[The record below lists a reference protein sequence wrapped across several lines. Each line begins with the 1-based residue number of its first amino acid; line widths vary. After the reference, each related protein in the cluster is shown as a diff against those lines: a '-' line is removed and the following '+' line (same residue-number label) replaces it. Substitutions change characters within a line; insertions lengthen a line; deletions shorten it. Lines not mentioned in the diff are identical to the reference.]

1 MANIAREEKVVTSAP
16 ATDVKNR
23 LGEYLRRAAARPVV
37 IERNNRPVAV
47 LLSIEEYERLVEQ
60 EDRHWGELARQA
72 ADEGFVGAE
81 KSAEYL
87 KKLGGAE
94 A

>member
-1 MANIAREEKVVTSAP
+1 MANMAREEKVVTTAP

-23 LGEYLRRAAARPVV
+23 LGDYLRRAAAEPVV

-60 EDRHWGELARQA
+60 EDRHWGEIALRA
-72 ADEGFVGAE
+72 ADEGFVGPQ
-81 KSAEYL
+81 KSAEYV
-87 KKLGGAE
+87 KKFGGAE